1 MKRKKSLGINM
12 IWIAVGII
20 LGIFALP
27 VVDKLVRKVKYWWFW
42 KRPGLKDS
50 LAPDVKWMAD
60 K

>member
-1 MKRKKSLGINM
+1 M